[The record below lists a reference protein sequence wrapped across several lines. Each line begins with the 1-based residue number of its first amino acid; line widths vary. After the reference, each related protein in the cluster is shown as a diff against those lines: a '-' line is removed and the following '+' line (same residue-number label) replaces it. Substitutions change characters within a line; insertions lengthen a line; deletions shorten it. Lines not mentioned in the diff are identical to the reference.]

1 MFNILHLIMENKQLQ
16 YISQLSSYQL
26 KSVLFRLSSVTAV
39 ALLFITI
46 ARLLVLDSSISIPF
60 IQYLKIALIF
70 NIISE
75 SNVLLDNIS
84 ERYLPI
90 PSKLVF
96 RGFLH
101 LILSLSIGV
110 LAVIYFQ
117 HQVKDVDL
125 INQPIT
131 WLMFAFGFIFVF
143 ILIVLAISFRITAKW
158 ISSKKEVEEL
168 KEAQLRNDYNALQ
181 DQLNPHFLFNNL
193 SVLKSMIKY
202 DTDAAIQFTQNF
214 TDTYRYVLQSKDK
227 TTVQL
232 KVEIEFIKSYI
243 ALHQERLGK
252 GLQVEYQ
259 LDETL
264 MSKEI
269 PPLSLQLLVE
279 NAIKH
284 NIADKNEP
292 LVIRLFTSKNCITV
306 ENNLQLKETTYSTY
320 KGLKN
325 LIARYKLL
333 TEKKVIIFQNEKVFK
348 VELPLL

>member
-1 MFNILHLIMENKQLQ
+1 MESKQLQ
-16 YISQLSSYQL
+16 FISQLSSYQL
-26 KSVLFRLSSVTAV
+26 KSVLFRLGSVSAV
-39 ALLFITI
+39 AILFITI
-46 ARLLVLDSSISIPF
+46 ARMLVLDSSISIPF
-60 IQYLKIALIF
+60 IQYVKIAIIF

-75 SNVLLDNIS
+75 SNVLLDNIA

-90 PSKLVF
+90 PSMVVL

-101 LILSLSIGV
+101 LVLSLFIGA
-110 LAVIYFQ
+110 LAIIYFQ
-117 HQVKDVDL
+117 HQIKDVDL

-143 ILIVLAISFRITAKW
+143 ILIVVAISLRITAKW

-214 TDTYRYVLQSKDK
+214 TDTYRYVLQCKDK

-232 KVEIEFIKSYI
+232 KEEIDFIKAYI
-243 ALHQERLGK
+243 ALHEERLGI
-252 GLQVEYQ
+252 GLNVHFQ
-259 LDETL
+259 LDESY
-264 MSKEI
+264 MNKEI
-269 PPLSLQLLVE
+269 PPLSLQLLIE

-284 NIADKNEP
+284 NVVGKDEP
-292 LVIRLFTSKNCITV
+292 LFIKVFTSSNSISV
-306 ENNLQLKETTYSTY
+306 ENNLQLKESTYSTY

-325 LIARYKLL
+325 LIARYTLL
-333 TEKKVIIFQNEKVFK
+333 TEKEVHVFQNEKIFRVD
-348 VELPLL
+348 LPLL